1 MVFGWLKNYM
11 PRGIYARA
19 ALILVLPVIL
29 LQLLVSVVFI
39 QRHFDGVTRLM
50 TSAVNIELRFLI
62 DTANDAPDLQT
73 ARDAISRID
82 APLEILTELPAADMV
97 ENDIKPFVDLTGNSV
112 IRNMRGGIANIIA
125 ISLEDRRRV
134 VVWVETRHGP
144 LKMDFSRRRVSAS
157 NPHQL
162 LVIMVVLGA
171 LMTAIA
177 YIFLRNQLRPIKR
190 MAAAAADYGKGR
202 ITRFTPTGAVEVRA
216 AGMAFLDMRNRL
228 ERQAQS
234 RTLMLSGVSH
244 DLRTPLT
251 RLRLGLSM
259 MDDEEV
265 APLLRDVD
273 DMQRL
278 LDGFLDFARSDANDS
293 LEKVVPA
300 DLVQAVLEDAKRTD
314 QAVALG
320 GVEGPTE
327 EISMR
332 PLALRRALDNLI
344 NNALRYGTR
353 AEIGVSVTDRAV
365 RFWVEDNGPGI
376 PPEQREDAISP
387 FVRLDPA
394 RNQDK
399 GSGVGLGLSIV
410 ADVARTHGGVLRLSE
425 SKKLGGLMAEL
436 VLGR

>member
-1 MVFGWLKNYM
+1 M

-19 ALILVLPVIL
+19 ALILILPVIL

-50 TSAVNIELRFLI
+50 TSAVSIDLRFII

-73 ARDAISRID
+73 ALQEIARID
-82 APLEILTELPAADMV
+82 APLEIRTTLPAPDVAPAD
-97 ENDIKPFVDLTGNSV
+97 IRPLIDLTGGSV
-112 IRNMRGGIANIIA
+112 IRNMRTGIADVLA

-134 VVWVETRHGP
+134 VIWVETRHGP

-162 LVIMVVLGA
+162 LVIMVVMGA
-171 LMTAIA
+171 LMTAVA

-259 MDDEEV
+259 MDEDEV
-265 APLLRDVD
+265 APLIRDVD

-300 DLVQAVLEDAKRTD
+300 ELVEAVLNDAHRTGQAVT
-314 QAVALG
+314 LG
-320 GVEGPTE
+320 GIEGPRE

-344 NNALRYGTR
+344 NNALRYGTK
-353 AEIGVSVTDRAV
+353 AEIGVSVTERAV
-365 RFWVEDNGPGI
+365 RFWVEDDGPGI
-376 PPEQREDAISP
+376 PADQREDAISP

-394 RNQDK
+394 RNQDM

-410 ADVARTHGGVLRLSE
+410 ADVARTHGGVLRLGDSE
-425 SKKLGGLMAEL
+425 KLGGLMAEL